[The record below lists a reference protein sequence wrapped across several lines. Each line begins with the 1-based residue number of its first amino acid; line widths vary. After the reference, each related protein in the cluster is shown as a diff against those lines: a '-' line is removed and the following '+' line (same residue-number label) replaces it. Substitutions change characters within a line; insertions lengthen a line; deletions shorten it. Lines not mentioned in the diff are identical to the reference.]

1 MSLRCALCIL
11 VSCVALTCSST
22 TVAAQTTAITGA
34 TIIDG
39 TGRPPVRDGVI
50 VVRDGTIA
58 AVGPRASTPVPR
70 GAAVI
75 DAAGKHVIPG
85 LMDANVHL
93 MLGSAIEFI
102 VRYEGRYEELIEEAA
117 QVALKNGLTTVFD
130 SWGPL
135 QPLLNVRDRIKRGE
149 TPGSRMFVA
158 GNIVGFTGPFGHDF
172 NGAAETTATSTLVR
186 RINALWEE
194 NTGPDLMYLT
204 PEQLRVEIRRYLA
217 RGIDFLK
224 FGATG
229 HREEYFIMFSPAA
242 QKVIV
247 EETHR
252 AGLPVQTHTT
262 NVEGLRMVVE
272 QGVDMVQHGDWTGP
286 TPIPPETIAAMIDRR
301 IYCAIQP
308 FTQKR
313 IENALEEGTDAP
325 SSRRRDKIRTVHQND
340 VNLIAA
346 GAPLL
351 LATDAGMLD
360 PDRRESMSPNALVER
375 STTLGE
381 AHFHWFRAVAEK
393 GMKPMDAIVAA
404 TRNIAAAYK
413 KLDRLGTLEPGKVA
427 DLVVLDADPLQDL
440 NNIQRI
446 SMVIKDGRMVD
457 RDKLPTKRV
466 LTQSRS
472 TPRPS
477 DNQ

>member
-1 MSLRCALCIL
+1 MFIRAFCVVI
-11 VSCVALTCSST
+11 SCLTLIASAERAS
-22 TVAAQTTAITGA
+22 AQVTAITGA

-39 TGRPPVRDGVI
+39 TGRDPVRDGVI
-50 VVRDGTIA
+50 VIRDGKIA
-58 AVGPRASTPVPR
+58 AIGPKASTAVPP
-70 GAAVI
+70 GAQVI
-75 DAAGKHVIPG
+75 NASGKHVIPG

-102 VRYEGRYEELIEEAA
+102 VRYEGRYEDLIEEAA

-135 QPLLNVRDRIKRGE
+135 QALLNVRDRINRGD
-149 TPGSRMFVA
+149 TQGSRMFVA

-172 NGAAETTATSTLVR
+172 NGAAETTVTPTLAR
-186 RINALWEE
+186 RINAIWEE

-204 PEQLRVEIRRYLA
+204 PEQLRVEIRKYLT

-252 AGLPVQTHTT
+252 AGIPVQTHTT
-262 NVEGLRMVVE
+262 NVEGLRMVLE
-272 QGVDMVQHGDWTGP
+272 EGVDMVQHGDWTGP
-286 TPIPPETIAAMIDRR
+286 TPIPPETIKLFIDRK

-313 IENALEEGTDAP
+313 IENALEEGSDAP
-325 SSRRRDKIRTVHQND
+325 SSRRKDKIRTVHVND
-340 VNLIAA
+340 TNLIKA
-346 GAPLL
+346 GVPLL
-351 LATDAGMLD
+351 LATDAGMID
-360 PDRRESMSPNALVER
+360 PDRREGMSAKALLER

-381 AHFHWFRAVAEK
+381 AHFHWFKAVAEK

-404 TRNIAAAYK
+404 TRNIAAAYR
-413 KLDRLGTLEPGKVA
+413 KLDRFGTLEPGKLA

-446 SMVIKDGRMVD
+446 SMVMKDGRVVD
-457 RDKLPTKRV
+457 REKLPLKRV
-466 LTQSRS
+466 LSQSRS
-472 TPRPS
+472 TSRS
-477 DNQ
+477 SNNQ